1 MEAEV
6 SVCPD
11 GLLHFGDS
19 VIIHVPVVQPHKG
32 QAPTHKGHATTHKG
46 QATTHKGQATTHKGQ
61 ATTHKGHAI
70 THKGHAT
77 THKGHATTH
86 KGQATTHKGQATT
99 HKGQA
104 TTHKGQA
111 TTQKGAPRP
120 AFPCTI
126 TATPTRQALMK
137 NQYQEAPLT
146 ASPDHHQPVIKNV
159 FTILPRRSS
168 HALGSALCYGDP
180 FDLVHLA
187 ASGERMYVTSPVGSA
202 LHSGRESRRQE
213 VLLMGESSAH
223 SAWRLQPSEPE
234 LRLTYEGQ
242 PAEVGARVRMIQT
255 MTNQPLVVE
264 EEFHTNTIF
273 GQEQEVSVGVVTRA
287 TTRAASVIAFLTWTR
302 RTPQPDSPLK
312 THRQQEEGEEQEV
325 ITKEEDVLQ
334 EEREKQEKQR
344 QEEEE
349 KKEAEERQ
357 LEERVEGLRLV
368 LDNESDASDQGDD
381 EAR

>member
-1 MEAEV
+1 MARNVYHSCVRVGNWYENKLMEEELRQSATRSRNAERYFHELSAALLEEAEV

-19 VIIHVPVVQPHKG
+19 VIIHVPVVQPH
-32 QAPTHKGHATTHKG
+32 
-46 QATTHKGQATTHKGQ
+46 
-61 ATTHKGHAI
+61 
-70 THKGHAT
+70 
-77 THKGHATTH
+77 
-86 KGQATTHKGQATT
+86 
-99 HKGQA
+99 
-104 TTHKGQA
+104 
-111 TTQKGAPRP
+111 KGAPRP